1 VISAFVVAAGVND
14 PGLVQACGPKG
25 QQSWL
30 CTTTYRVT
38 GNTSAAEVAD
48 ALAKPA
54 RIVMILLI
62 AWIAVRIS
70 RVLVNRFVRHTTGGV
85 GKIAAL
91 GSGIAF
97 VDTHP
102 MSDVRRAQRAET
114 IGAVLR
120 SVVSILIWSIAVLT
134 ALDELGVNLAP
145 LIAGAGIAG
154 IALGF
159 GAQSLV
165 KDFVSGLFMLLE
177 DQYGVGDVVDTGVAT
192 GTVEGVSLRTTRL
205 RDADGVVWHVP
216 NGVITRLGN
225 KSQVWSR
232 ALVDVAI
239 AYQADVPAAIE
250 VIRETARAVA
260 REPELAPVVLAEPAV
275 LGVESVTG
283 GTVVVRV
290 TVRTRAQEQFRV
302 QRALRARIKAALDA
316 AGIPAPAA
324 AG

>member
-1 VISAFVVAAGVND
+1 VIATLVLAAGVND

-25 QQSWL
+25 RQSWL
-30 CTTTYRVT
+30 CTTTYHVT

-70 RVLVNRFVRHTTGGV
+70 RVLVNRFVRHATGGV

-192 GTVEGVSLRTTRL
+192 GTVEGVSLRTTRI

-216 NGVITRLGN
+216 NGVIARLGN

-232 ALVDVAI
+232 ALVDIAI
-239 AYQADVPAAIE
+239 AYHADVPAAVE
-250 VIRETARAVA
+250 VIRDAAREVA
-260 REPELAPVVLAEPAV
+260 RDPELAPVVLAEPNV
-275 LGVESVTG
+275 LGLESVTG
-283 GTVVVRV
+283 DAVVVRV

-316 AGIPAPAA
+316 AGIPVPAA

>member
-1 VISAFVVAAGVND
+1 VIPTLVLAAGVND

-38 GNTSAAEVAD
+38 GNTTAAEVAD

-54 RIVMILLI
+54 RIVVILLI

-102 MSDVRRAQRAET
+102 MSEVRRAQRAET

-177 DQYGVGDVVDTGVAT
+177 DQYGVGDVVDSGVAT
-192 GTVEGVSLRTTRL
+192 GTVEGVSLRTTRI

-239 AYQADVPAAIE
+239 SYQADVPAAVE
-250 VIRETARAVA
+250 VIREAAREVA
-260 REPELAPVVLAEPAV
+260 RDPAFAPVVLAEPTV
-275 LGVESVTG
+275 LGVESMTG
-283 GTVVVRV
+283 GAVVVRV
-290 TVRTRAQEQFRV
+290 TVRTRAQEQFGV
-302 QRALRARIKAALDA
+302 ERALRARIKAALDT
-316 AGIPAPAA
+316 AGIPAPAV

>member
-1 VISAFVVAAGVND
+1 VIPTLVLAAGVND

-30 CTTTYRVT
+30 CTTTYHVT

-70 RVLVNRFVRHTTGGV
+70 RVFVNRFVRHATGGV

-120 SVVSILIWSIAVLT
+120 SVVSILIWSIALLT

-192 GTVEGVSLRTTRL
+192 GTVEGVSLRTTRI

-225 KSQVWSR
+225 KSKVWSR
-232 ALVDVAI
+232 ALVDVVI
-239 AYQADVPAAIE
+239 AYEADVPAAVE
-250 VIRETARAVA
+250 VIREAAGEVA
-260 REPELAPVVLAEPAV
+260 RDPRLAPVVLAEPTV

-283 GTVVVRV
+283 GSVVVRV
-290 TVRTRAQEQFRV
+290 TVRTRAQEQSGV
-302 QRALRARIKAALDA
+302 ERALRARIKAALDT
-316 AGIPAPAA
+316 AGIPVPSV